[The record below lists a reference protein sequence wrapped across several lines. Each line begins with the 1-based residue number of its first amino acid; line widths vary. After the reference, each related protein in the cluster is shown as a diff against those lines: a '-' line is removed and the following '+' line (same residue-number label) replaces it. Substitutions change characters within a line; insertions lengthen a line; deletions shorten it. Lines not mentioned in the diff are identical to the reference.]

1 MGVSTDGRH
10 HGSRIRRNSV
20 GSHWPYSSK
29 RLHDDAKRHAVAA
42 VFGAIKQGLLVS
54 QPCEKCA
61 GSDAEAHHDDYD
73 KPLEVRWLCRSCH
86 RTHHKGRPV
95 VAAKHDKYQR
105 RSAAA
110 AMPKILAITKA
121 VRDDMDA
128 QDLTQRELA
137 ALAGVTGP
145 IASRWFSSGFKTLVS
160 LIYAAN
166 ALGGEIHFQYVP
178 RKAKQS
184 RVA

>member
-1 MGVSTDGRH
+1 MSDGRRT
-10 HGSRIRRNSV
+10 GSRDRRNAV
-20 GSHWPYSSK
+20 GSHWPYASK

-42 VFGAIKQGLLVS
+42 VFGAVKVGLLVP

-61 GSDAEAHHDDYD
+61 DTESEAHHDDYD

-86 RTHHKGRPV
+86 YTHHRGRPV
-95 VAAKHDKYQR
+95 VVAQHDKYQR
-105 RSAAA
+105 RSPAA

-145 IASRWFSSGFKTLVS
+145 MASRWFSAGFKTLVS
-160 LIYAAN
+160 LIYAAE
-166 ALGGEIHFQYVP
+166 ALGGEIQIQYVP
-178 RKAKQS
+178 GRRAKQS